1 LKGEFG
7 RLFVKASAKKLPGW
21 KWWVEFGSE
30 CLELQSVAQKVLS
43 QISCASACERNWS
56 TYDFIHNKKRNRQ
69 RPDRAN
75 DLVEVFSNL
84 RLISKVNN
92 IEYEE
97 QMVAWDSGEEELE
110 EE

>member
-1 LKGEFG
+1 MT
-7 RLFVKASAKKLPGW
+7 
-21 KWWVEFGSE
+21 
-30 CLELQSVAQKVLS
+30 LS
-43 QISCASACERNWS
+43 TTKS
-56 TYDFIHNKKRNRQ
+56 TIIYDQ
-69 RPDRAN
+69 TN

-84 RLISKVNN
+84 RLINKVNN

>member
-1 LKGEFG
+1 M
-7 RLFVKASAKKLPGW
+7 
-21 KWWVEFGSE
+21 EFGSE
-30 CLELQSVAQKVLS
+30 CPELQSVTQKVLS
-43 QISCASACERNWS
+43 QISCASMCERNWS
-56 TYDFIHNKKRNRQ
+56 IHNKKRNRL

-84 RLISKVNN
+84 HLISKVNN

-97 QMVAWDSGEEELE
+97 QMVAWDSREEELE

>member
-1 LKGEFG
+1 
-7 RLFVKASAKKLPGW
+7 
-21 KWWVEFGSE
+21 VEFGSE
-30 CLELQSVAQKVLS
+30 CPELQSVVQKVLS
-43 QISCASACERNWS
+43 QISCTSVCKRNWS
-56 TYDFIHNKKRNRQ
+56 TYDFIHNKKRNRLP
-69 RPDRAN
+69 PDRAN

-97 QMVAWDSGEEELE
+97 QMVAWDSGKEELE

>member
-1 LKGEFG
+1 M
-7 RLFVKASAKKLPGW
+7 
-21 KWWVEFGSE
+21 EFGSE
-30 CLELQSVAQKVLS
+30 CPELQSVAQKVLS
-43 QISCASACERNWS
+43 QISRASVCERNWS
-56 TYDFIHNKKRNRQ
+56 TYNFIHNKKRNRL
-69 RPDRAN
+69 RPNMAN

-92 IEYEE
+92 IKYEK

>member
-1 LKGEFG
+1 MPRAVEHGAEGAKPNLMRVCVREKLEHL
-7 RLFVKASAKKLPGW
+7 RLYPQQKA
-21 KWWVEFGSE
+21 
-30 CLELQSVAQKVLS
+30 QSS
-43 QISCASACERNWS
+43 
-56 TYDFIHNKKRNRQ
+56 

-75 DLVEVFSNL
+75 NLVEVFSNL

-97 QMVAWDSGEEELE
+97 QMVAWDNGEEELE

>member
-1 LKGEFG
+1 MGGIWLRVPRAAERGVEG
-7 RLFVKASAKKLPGW
+7 AEPDLMRVCVRKKLEHLRLYP
-21 KWWVEFGSE
+21 
-30 CLELQSVAQKVLS
+30 QQK
-43 QISCASACERNWS
+43 
-56 TYDFIHNKKRNRQ
+56 DNRL

-97 QMVAWDSGEEELE
+97 QMVAWDNGEEELE